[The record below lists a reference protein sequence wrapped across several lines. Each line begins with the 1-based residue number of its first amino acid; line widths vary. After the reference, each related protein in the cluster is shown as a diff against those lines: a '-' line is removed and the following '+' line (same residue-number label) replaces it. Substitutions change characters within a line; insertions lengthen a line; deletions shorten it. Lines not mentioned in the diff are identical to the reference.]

1 MRDREGDGDRAA
13 TNIERAWWGQGGR
26 RPSRPLAGRMHCAA
40 PSPQPSPPS
49 LRANPLGC
57 KRGLTRARRRP
68 PPFFSYPTRHA
79 GAVFIRCVVASLAH
93 DDAVLDAGRIVD
105 DGRVAQITGN
115 AVFEGAVCKKKR
127 R

>member
-1 MRDREGDGDRAA
+1 ME
-13 TNIERAWWGQGGR
+13 IERPPTSSAHGGAKGGVGHPGRSPGERTAR
-26 RPSRPLAGRMHCAA
+26 RPRLNHRRP
-40 PSPQPSPPS
+40 

-93 DDAVLDAGRIVD
+93 NDAVLDAGRIVD

-115 AVFEGAVCKKKR
+115 AVFEGAVCKKNR

>member
-1 MRDREGDGDRAA
+1 MVGPRGASAIPAA
-13 TNIERAWWGQGGR
+13 R
-26 RPSRPLAGRMHCAA
+26 
-40 PSPQPSPPS
+40 
-49 LRANPLGC
+49 RANALRGAHASTIAALTPRQPLGC
-57 KRGLTRARRRP
+57 KRSLTRARRRP
-68 PPFFSYPTRHA
+68 PPFFSYPTRRA